1 MNPEG
6 VNGNPDP
13 IQTVHDGYR
22 NWLKDDY
29 AVSAEERMLD
39 RTQLVE
45 RTASEMT
52 VLVGGN
58 EGLYEAFV
66 LRTVRDHA
74 RSRVTTEA
82 RCRKTTPT
90 PPSS

>member
-39 RTQLVE
+39 RTRLVE
-45 RTASEMT
+45 RTA
-52 VLVGGN
+52 N